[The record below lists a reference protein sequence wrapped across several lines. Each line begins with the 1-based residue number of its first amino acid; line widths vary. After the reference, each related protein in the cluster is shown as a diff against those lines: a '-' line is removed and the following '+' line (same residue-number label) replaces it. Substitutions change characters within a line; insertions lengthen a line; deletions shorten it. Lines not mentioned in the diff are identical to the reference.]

1 MDKECI
7 IQMLQHIRANKF
19 LGPKTGDYP
28 VGDRVVYA
36 LEKDL
41 IKRSDTGNF
50 TINKKGSELLEEK
63 LNWESL

>member
-1 MDKECI
+1 MDKDCI
-7 IQMLQHIRANKF
+7 IQMLQHIRDKQF

-41 IKRSDTGNF
+41 IKRSDNGNF
-50 TINKKGSELLEEK
+50 MITEKGSELLDEK